1 MNRRP
6 PIFADIAISVASAG
20 AGVAYAQMKQDG
32 GMMKMDGM
40 NHGGMAMGEMT
51 GASKAYMDAMQ
62 KMDAEVGAMKM
73 TGKPGVDFAMMM
85 IPHHQ
90 SAIDMAKA
98 YLASD
103 DKDSE
108 LEEFAKEIVAGQE
121 PEIAFLKRWL
131 EKNGG

>member
-1 MNRRP
+1 MNRT
-6 PIFADIAISVASAG
+6 ATIAAAIALSLISVG

-40 NHGGMAMGEMT
+40 NHGGKAMGEMT
-51 GASKAYMDAMQ
+51 GTSKAYMDAMM
-62 KMDAEVGAMKM
+62 KMDAEMGTMKM
-73 TGKPGVDFAMMM
+73 TGKPGVDFAAMM

-103 DKDSE
+103 EKDPE
-108 LEEFAKEIVAGQE
+108 LVKLANEIVAAQE
-121 PEIAFLKRWL
+121 T
-131 EKNGG
+131 

>member
-1 MNRRP
+1 MNRTAT
-6 PIFADIAISVASAG
+6 IFAAIAISVASAG
-20 AGVAYAQMKQDG
+20 AGVAYAQMKQD
-32 GMMKMDGM
+32 DGM
-40 NHGGMAMGEMT
+40 KHGGMAMGEMT
-51 GASKAYMDAMQ
+51 GASKAYMDAMM
-62 KMDAEVGAMKM
+62 KMDAEMGAMKM

-103 DKDSE
+103 DKDPE
-108 LEEFAKEIVAGQE
+108 LEKLANEIVAAQE
-121 PEIAFLKRWL
+121 TEIAFLKGWL